1 MRWLV
6 GITDS
11 MDISLS
17 KLQEMVPCKG
27 KWQPSPVFLLE
38 KSHGQRSLMGTV
50 HGVAQTWGRVQLSIW
65 TTTTHPQLLGDPLF
79 CLEICLFWAFYIT
92 ELYNMWSFAFLI
104 FLRIFHCDVYQYFIS
119 FFCLILFLCMD
130 LPHSFTNR
138 RMFGFFPL
146 LDCYKWCCFEYLL
159 TSLHHRFLLSRY
171 LEVDLLSHVVN
182 LCQIVF
188 QSGCTTLILTSN
200 IWGFLFLCI
209 LASILTYSCLS
220 LITAILMSI
229 NWYHMVVLMFI
240 SCWLLNSF
248 SYTF

>member
-1 MRWLV
+1 M
-6 GITDS
+6 
-11 MDISLS
+11 
-17 KLQEMVPCKG
+17 
-27 KWQPSPVFLLE
+27 
-38 KSHGQRSLMGTV
+38 
-50 HGVAQTWGRVQLSIW
+50 
-65 TTTTHPQLLGDPLF
+65 
-79 CLEICLFWAFYIT
+79 ICHIY
-92 ELYNMWSFAFLI
+92 
-104 FLRIFHCDVYQYFIS
+104 
-119 FFCLILFLCMD
+119 
-130 LPHSFTNR
+130 SFTNR

-171 LEVDLLSHVVN
+171 LEVDLLSYVVN

-220 LITAILMSI
+220 LITAVLMSI

-240 SCWLLNSF
+240 SLLTVEQLF
-248 SYTF
+248 IYLLELLLW